1 MFETLKNA
9 FKSKEIR
16 VKIWITLALILVYR
30 IGCYIPIPTFN
41 MFAVTH
47 SADTSDF
54 LSILN
59 VITGGSMQNATL
71 FALGVLP
78 FINSSIIMQL
88 LALVIPA
95 LEKMSKEGEEGRK
108 KLTQI
113 TRIVAVVLAVVQ
125 AIGIV
130 VAFRY
135 INVSYVND
143 KGQQVSETLNGF
155 ATIFSFESGAENPI
169 LTMALTIVMLVA
181 GSVMVMWL
189 SERITEYGIG
199 NGTSIIIFIGILS
212 TAGTTMAES
221 FKLVGNEWTYI
232 WNIIGFILVVVAV
245 LAFIVFMDGAE
256 RRITVQYSK
265 QIKGNKMYGGQST
278 YIPIRVNGSGVMPII
293 FASSLLMFPQ
303 MIIQLFFSNTEAAVW
318 YAQYM
323 GSGTAVYYVLLALF
337 ILGFSYFYAQIQFNP
352 EDVSKNIQQYGG
364 FIPGIRAGKPTSDF
378 LKKINNRITFFGAV
392 FLMCLALIPTFIFR
406 ALAMGNGTWAAPALP
421 FANSFSATGLLIV
434 VSVALELNKQLE
446 SQIMM
451 KHYKGFL
458 K

>member
-9 FKSKEIR
+9 FKTKEIR

-30 IGCYIPIPTFN
+30 IGCYVPIPTFDIAA
-41 MFAVTH
+41 MQ
-47 SADTSDF
+47 SASAFNSDF

-95 LEKMSKEGEEGRK
+95 LEKLSKEGEEGRK

-113 TRIVAVVLAVVQ
+113 TRIGAVLLAVVQ

-130 VAFRY
+130 VAFKNY
-135 INVSYVND
+135 FLDV
-143 KGQQVSETLNGF
+143 
-155 ATIFSFESGAENPI
+155 FSFEEGADNPI
-169 LTMALTIVMLVA
+169 LTMALSIVILVA

-221 FKLVGNEWTYI
+221 FKLVGKEWTYI
-232 WNIIGFILVVVAV
+232 WNILGFIALVVCIFV
-245 LAFIVFMDGAE
+245 FIVFMDGAE

-265 QIKGNKMYGGQST
+265 QIKGNKMYGGQTT

-303 MIIQLFFSNTEAAVW
+303 MIIQLFFSDTSAATW
-318 YAQYM
+318 YATYM

-392 FLMCLALIPTFIFR
+392 FLMCLSLIPTFLFR
-406 ALAMGNGTWAAPALP
+406 ALAMGEGSWAAPALP

>member
-9 FKSKEIR
+9 FKTKEIR

-30 IGCYIPIPTFN
+30 LGCYIPIPTFN
-41 MFAVTH
+41 M
-47 SADTSDF
+47 TSFSGAWGDGTDF
-54 LSILN
+54 FNMLN

-88 LALVIPA
+88 LTLVIPA

-113 TRIVAVVLAVVQ
+113 TRIVAVILAVVQ

-130 VAFRY
+130 VAFKSSFY
-135 INVSYVND
+135 SV
-143 KGQQVSETLNGF
+143 
-155 ATIFSFESGAENPI
+155 FSFEQGADYPI
-169 LTMALTIVMLVA
+169 MTMALSIIILVG
-181 GSVMVMWL
+181 GSMMVMWL

-212 TAGTTMAES
+212 TAGTTMIDSINLAT
-221 FKLVGNEWTYI
+221 KNITYF
-232 WNIIGFILVVVAV
+232 WNIIGFVLIVVAV
-245 LAFIVFMDGAE
+245 FVFIVWVDGAE
-256 RRITVQYSK
+256 RRISVQYSK
-265 QIKGNKMYGGQST
+265 QIKGNKMYGGQTT

-303 MIIQLFFSNTEAAVW
+303 MIIQLFFSDTGAAVW

-323 GSGTAVYYVLLALF
+323 GSGTAVYYVLLAVL
-337 ILGFSYFYAQIQFNP
+337 ILGFAYFYAQIQFNP
-352 EDVSKNIQQYGG
+352 EDVSRNIQQYGG

-392 FLMCLALIPTFIFR
+392 FLMLLSLIPTFIFR
-406 ALAMGNGTWAAPALP
+406 ALAMGEGTWTNPALG

-434 VSVALELNKQLE
+434 VSVALEIDKQLE

>member
-16 VKIWITLALILVYR
+16 VKICITLALILVYR

-41 MFAVTH
+41 MAAMQSSTAFN
-47 SADTSDF
+47 SDF

-130 VAFRY
+130 VAFKSY
-135 INVSYVND
+135 FLNV
-143 KGQQVSETLNGF
+143 
-155 ATIFSFESGAENPI
+155 FSFEEGADNPI
-169 LTMALTIVMLVA
+169 LTMALTIVLLVA

-221 FKLVGNEWTYI
+221 FKLVGENWTYI
-232 WNIIGFILVVVAV
+232 WNIIGFIILVVAV
-245 LAFIVFMDGAE
+245 LTFIVFMDGAE

-303 MIIQLFFSNTEAAVW
+303 MIIQLFFSTTEAASW
-318 YAQYM
+318 YARYM

-392 FLMCLALIPTFIFR
+392 FLMSLSLIPTFLFR
-406 ALAMGNGTWAAPALP
+406 ALAMGEGSWAAPALP

>member
-9 FKSKEIR
+9 FKTKEIR

-30 IGCYIPIPTFN
+30 IGCYIPIPTFDIAAMQKATALN
-41 MFAVTH
+41 
-47 SADTSDF
+47 SDF

-95 LEKMSKEGEEGRK
+95 LEKLSKEGEEGRK

-130 VAFRY
+130 VAFK
-135 INVSYVND
+135 SYFLDV
-143 KGQQVSETLNGF
+143 
-155 ATIFSFESGAENPI
+155 FSFEASADNPI
-169 LTMALTIVMLVA
+169 LTMALTIVLLVA

-232 WNIIGFILVVVAV
+232 WNILGFIALVVVIFV
-245 LAFIVFMDGAE
+245 FIVFMDGAE

-265 QIKGNKMYGGQST
+265 QIKGNKMYGGQTT

-303 MIIQLFFSNTEAAVW
+303 MIIQLFFSDTSAATW
-318 YAQYM
+318 YATYM

-392 FLMCLALIPTFIFR
+392 FLMCLSLIPTFLFR
-406 ALAMGNGTWAAPALP
+406 ALAMGEGSWAAPALP

>member
-41 MFAVTH
+41 IAAMQQAEAF
-47 SADTSDF
+47 SSDF

-130 VAFRY
+130 VAFK
-135 INVSYVND
+135 SYFIDV
-143 KGQQVSETLNGF
+143 
-155 ATIFSFESGAENPI
+155 FSFESGADNPI
-169 LTMALTIVMLVA
+169 LTMALTIVLLVG

-245 LAFIVFMDGAE
+245 LTFIVFMDGAE

-392 FLMCLALIPTFIFR
+392 FLMCLSLIPTFIFR
-406 ALAMGNGTWAAPALP
+406 ALAMGNGTWVAPALP

>member
-41 MFAVTH
+41 VAAMQQAEAF
-47 SADTSDF
+47 SSDF

-130 VAFRY
+130 VAFK
-135 INVSYVND
+135 SYFIDV
-143 KGQQVSETLNGF
+143 
-155 ATIFSFESGAENPI
+155 FSFESGADNPI
-169 LTMALTIVMLVA
+169 LTMALTIVLLVG

-245 LAFIVFMDGAE
+245 LTFIVFMDGAE

-352 EDVSKNIQQYGG
+352 VDVSKNIQQYGG

-392 FLMCLALIPTFIFR
+392 FLMCLSLIPTFIFR

>member
-9 FKSKEIR
+9 FKTKEIR
-16 VKIWITLALILVYR
+16 VKIWITLAFILVYR

-41 MFAVTH
+41 MAAMQSSTAFN
-47 SADTSDF
+47 SDF

-113 TRIVAVVLAVVQ
+113 TRIVAVVLAVIQ

-130 VAFRY
+130 VAFKSY
-135 INVSYVND
+135 FLNV
-143 KGQQVSETLNGF
+143 
-155 ATIFSFESGAENPI
+155 FSFEEGADNPI
-169 LTMALTIVMLVA
+169 LTMALTIVLLVA

-221 FKLVGNEWTYI
+221 FKLVGKEWTYI
-232 WNIIGFILVVVAV
+232 WNIIGFIILVVAV
-245 LAFIVFMDGAE
+245 LMFIVFMDGAE

-303 MIIQLFFSNTEAAVW
+303 MIIQLFFNNTEAASW
-318 YAQYM
+318 YARYM

-392 FLMCLALIPTFIFR
+392 FLMCLALIPTFLFR
-406 ALAMGNGTWAAPALP
+406 ALAMGNGSWAAPALP

>member
-41 MFAVTH
+41 VAAMQQAEAF
-47 SADTSDF
+47 SSDF

-130 VAFRY
+130 VAFK
-135 INVSYVND
+135 SYFIDV
-143 KGQQVSETLNGF
+143 
-155 ATIFSFESGAENPI
+155 FSFESGADNPI
-169 LTMALTIVMLVA
+169 LTMALTIVLLVG

-245 LAFIVFMDGAE
+245 LTFIVFMDGAE

-392 FLMCLALIPTFIFR
+392 FLMCLSLIPTFIFR

>member
-41 MFAVTH
+41 VAAMQQAEAF
-47 SADTSDF
+47 SSDF

-130 VAFRY
+130 VAFK
-135 INVSYVND
+135 SYFIDV
-143 KGQQVSETLNGF
+143 
-155 ATIFSFESGAENPI
+155 FSFESGADNPI
-169 LTMALTIVMLVA
+169 LTMALTIVLLVG

-245 LAFIVFMDGAE
+245 LTFIVFMDGAE

-278 YIPIRVNGSGVMPII
+278 YIPTRVNGSGVMPII

-392 FLMCLALIPTFIFR
+392 FLMCLSLIPTFIFR

>member
-41 MFAVTH
+41 VAAMQQAEAF
-47 SADTSDF
+47 SSDF

-130 VAFRY
+130 VAFK
-135 INVSYVND
+135 SYFIDV
-143 KGQQVSETLNGF
+143 
-155 ATIFSFESGAENPI
+155 FSFESGADNPI
-169 LTMALTIVMLVA
+169 LTMALTIVLLVG

-245 LAFIVFMDGAE
+245 LMFIVFMDGAE

-303 MIIQLFFSNTEAAVW
+303 MIIQLFFSKTEAAVW

>member
-16 VKIWITLALILVYR
+16 VKIFITLALILVYR

-41 MFAVTH
+41 MAAMQSSTAFN
-47 SADTSDF
+47 SDF

-130 VAFRY
+130 VAFKSY
-135 INVSYVND
+135 FLNV
-143 KGQQVSETLNGF
+143 
-155 ATIFSFESGAENPI
+155 FSFEEGADNPI
-169 LTMALTIVMLVA
+169 LTMALTIVLLVA

-221 FKLVGNEWTYI
+221 FKLVGENWTYI
-232 WNIIGFILVVVAV
+232 WNIIGFIILVVAV
-245 LAFIVFMDGAE
+245 LTFIVFMDGAE

-303 MIIQLFFSNTEAAVW
+303 
-318 YAQYM
+318 
-323 GSGTAVYYVLLALF
+323 
-337 ILGFSYFYAQIQFNP
+337 
-352 EDVSKNIQQYGG
+352 
-364 FIPGIRAGKPTSDF
+364 
-378 LKKINNRITFFGAV
+378 
-392 FLMCLALIPTFIFR
+392 
-406 ALAMGNGTWAAPALP
+406 
-421 FANSFSATGLLIV
+421 
-434 VSVALELNKQLE
+434 
-446 SQIMM
+446 
-451 KHYKGFL
+451 
-458 K
+458 

>member
-41 MFAVTH
+41 VAAMQQAEAF
-47 SADTSDF
+47 SSDF

-130 VAFRY
+130 VAFK
-135 INVSYVND
+135 SYFIDV
-143 KGQQVSETLNGF
+143 
-155 ATIFSFESGAENPI
+155 FSFESGADNPI
-169 LTMALTIVMLVA
+169 LTMALTIVLLVG

-245 LAFIVFMDGAE
+245 LTFIVFMDGAE

-303 MIIQLFFSNTEAAVW
+303 MIIQLFFNNTEAASW
-318 YAQYM
+318 YARYM

-392 FLMCLALIPTFIFR
+392 FLMCLALIPTFLFR
-406 ALAMGNGTWAAPALP
+406 ALAMGNGSWAAPALP

>member
-16 VKIWITLALILVYR
+16 VKIFITLALILVYR

-41 MFAVTH
+41 IAAMQKDGAF
-47 SADTSDF
+47 TSDF

-108 KLTQI
+108 KLTHF
-113 TRIVAVVLAVVQ
+113 TRLVAVVLAVVQ

-130 VAFRY
+130 VAFKSNF
-135 INVSYVND
+135 INV
-143 KGQQVSETLNGF
+143 
-155 ATIFSFESGAENPI
+155 FSFENGQDNPI
-169 LTMALTIVMLVA
+169 LTMALTIVLLVA

-221 FKLVGNEWTYI
+221 FKLVGKEWTYV
-232 WNIIGFILVVVAV
+232 WNIIGFVLIVVAV
-245 LAFIVFMDGAE
+245 LTFIVFMDGAE

-303 MIIQLFFSNTEAAVW
+303 MIIQLFFRETEAAVW

-392 FLMCLALIPTFIFR
+392 FLMCLSLIPTFIFR
-406 ALAMGNGTWAAPALP
+406 ALAMGNGSWAAPALP

>member
-41 MFAVTH
+41 VAAMQQAEAF
-47 SADTSDF
+47 SSDF

-130 VAFRY
+130 VAFK
-135 INVSYVND
+135 SYFIDV
-143 KGQQVSETLNGF
+143 
-155 ATIFSFESGAENPI
+155 FSFESGADNPI
-169 LTMALTIVMLVA
+169 LTMALTIVLLVG

-245 LAFIVFMDGAE
+245 LTFIVFMDGAE

-392 FLMCLALIPTFIFR
+392 FLMCLSLIPTFIFR
-406 ALAMGNGTWAAPALP
+406 ALAMGNGTWVAPALP